1 MELFSSLSLK
11 NVMYVVTITFLGI
24 NVQGSDVY
32 ASLMVLT
39 SISMKENFLASPL
52 HISFSSLSD
61 MSKLNKIKSKQ
72 ILNSFSCGSTT
83 KD

>member
-39 SISMKENFLASPL
+39 SISMKENFLASPSTYPL
-52 HISFSSLSD
+52 VRYRICQNL
-61 MSKLNKIKSKQ
+61 IK
-72 ILNSFSCGSTT
+72 
-83 KD
+83 